1 MSNTR
6 TDCPTLSA
14 WPTVLLLAASLAAC
28 SKPAQ
33 EAPLVGSDASAF
45 VQQANAAVA
54 KGADLSDAPSFT
66 DAKRGFIAAPRGQIR
81 DAAGAVIWDFDAFS
95 FIQGAA
101 PPTVNPSLWRQA
113 MLNNHI
119 GLFKVRDGIWQV
131 RGFDLANLTLIEGKT
146 GLIVVDT
153 LTARETSAAAMA
165 FARQHLGNKPV
176 SAVVFTH
183 SHIDHFGGAL
193 GVISAEEVIA
203 RKVPVVAPLGFMEE
217 ATSENILMGPA
228 MGRRAGY
235 MYGSFLPRNPKGLI
249 DTGLGKAVAY
259 GRVGI
264 LEPNLLVDKP
274 VQEVLLDG
282 VRFVFYSVPGSEAPA
297 EFVFALPDLKAFN
310 GAEMMSQTLHNIY
323 SVRGAKVR
331 DALKWANYMDR
342 SLQWV
347 GESEVVFNQHHWPV
361 WGKERIGDFIVK
373 QRDTYKFIHDQTV
386 RLINAGLNGAEV
398 AEAIRLPKALQ
409 DHLNVR
415 GYYGTVR
422 HNARAVY
429 QYYMGWYDANPA
441 NLDNLPPV
449 AAGKRYVELAGG
461 ADKALAAAQHAFDAG
476 DYRWAAEVLKHVVY
490 ADANNKAAR
499 ELMARSFEQLAYLSE
514 SASWRNPYL
523 VGAVELRKGPP
534 DQGVAQAA
542 ALDMLEHAPIELFL
556 EAMAASLNADKA
568 GDSKL
573 KINLVFSDLKQ
584 SHVLVLENAV
594 LHHHQAPPASDAN
607 ATLTLTKPFF
617 LRLVTGG
624 AGAKELLLS
633 KDTKIE
639 GSTLDLGKFFSLL
652 DKAPGTFP
660 IVTR

>member
-1 MSNTR
+1 MRTTTQGADMSVW
-6 TDCPTLSA
+6 LA
-14 WPTVLLLAASLAAC
+14 ALLAAALLAAC

-33 EAPLVGSDASAF
+33 ETPLVGSDASAF

-54 KGADLSDAPSFT
+54 KATDLSDAPSFA
-66 DAKRGFIAAPRGQIR
+66 DAKRGFIAAPKGQIR

-95 FIQGAA
+95 FIQGTA

-113 MLNNHI
+113 MLNNHV
-119 GLFKVRDGIWQV
+119 GLFKVSQGIWQV

-146 GLIVVDT
+146 GWIVVDT

-183 SHIDHFGGAL
+183 SHVDHFGGAL

-228 MGRRAGY
+228 MARRAGY
-235 MYGSFLPRNPKGLI
+235 MYGSFLPRDAKGLI

-264 LEPNLLVDKP
+264 LEPNLLVDKA
-274 VQEVLLDG
+274 VQELMLDG
-282 VRFVFYSVPGSEAPA
+282 VRFVFHSVPGSEAPA

-361 WGKERIGDFIVK
+361 WGKERIRDFIAK

-449 AAGKRYVELAGG
+449 PAGQRYVDLAGG
-461 ADKALAAAQHAFDAG
+461 ADKALAAAQLAFDGG
-476 DYRWAAEVLKHVVY
+476 DYRWAAELLKHLVY

-523 VGAVELRKGPP
+523 VGAKELRTGPP
-534 DQGVAQAA
+534 EKGMSRDAV
-542 ALDMLEHAPIELFL
+542 LEMLEHTPIERFL
-556 EAMAASLNADKA
+556 EAMAASLNAEKA

-573 KINLVFSDLKQ
+573 KINLVFSDIKQ

-594 LHHHQAPPASDAN
+594 LHHHQAAPAKDAN

-617 LRLVTGG
+617 LKMVTGG